1 MKKPVLLGLAALFA
15 ALSPALAG
23 TIYVPLA
30 SDQKVGAVEYRTEVS
45 VANPGGVARRFT
57 ARFVPTGTDGTRDRG
72 AVHHHAVAAGATVLL
87 TNVAPRGGHGMLEI
101 DGAPQLV
108 VTARVVAFG
117 AGGRVLSSSP
127 LTVVDGDDPLA
138 RRETAHLQGLA
149 HGTPGAFSYFGLLN
163 LTGAPLRC
171 SVDAFRSDGGRI
183 GQTAQVELPPL
194 SHAAVGNPLLPLGS
208 ALFKE
213 ARAEVTCNGAFYPFA
228 LLFTSDGSETAF
240 VPPSAALSAG
250 INVGRGENPPAP
262 PPPSNPPPSNPP
274 PAPPAPD
281 PPAPPP
287 SGPAGGQIVSV
298 SGNFLQVRQ
307 NTPYRSFDLPLRPG
321 TRYKRLTVEYDLQ
334 LGRWQ
339 SEWFHGIMS
348 LRRTDR
354 TLYAGVLVK
363 GKDSKTILDLGHER
377 QEKAVGPWRPNGTY
391 RVRLD
396 YDVASRRVTLRL
408 FQNGQVVHAIGG
420 RMTSTD
426 LRAFGS
432 HKVKVDFSLPQAAHS
447 AYYPTFGSTYS
458 NLKVTAEPF

>member
-1 MKKPVLLGLAALFA
+1 MKKPVLLGLAVCFA
-15 ALSPALAG
+15 VLSPALAG

-30 SDQKVGAVEYRTEVS
+30 SEQKVGTVEYRTEVS
-45 VANPGGVARRFT
+45 VANPGGVDRRFT
-57 ARFVPTGTDGTRDRG
+57 ARFVPTGTDGTRSGLD
-72 AVHHHAVAAGATVLL
+72 VDHQTVAAGATVVL
-87 TNVAPRGGHGMLEI
+87 THVAPRGGHGMLEI
-101 DGAPQLV
+101 GGAPQLV
-108 VTARVVAFG
+108 VTARVLALG

-127 LTVVDGDDPLA
+127 LTVVDADDPFA
-138 RRETAHLQGLA
+138 RRNTAHLQGLS

-163 LTGAPLRC
+163 LTSSPLRC
-171 SVDAFRSDGGRI
+171 SVDAFRSNGGRI
-183 GQTAQVELPPL
+183 GRTAQIDLPPL
-194 SHAAVGNPLLPLGS
+194 SHNALVNPLQPLGS
-208 ALFKE
+208 ALFTE
-213 ARAEVTCNGAFYPFA
+213 ARAEVTCNGAFYPYA
-228 LLFTSDGSETAF
+228 LLLTSDGSETAF
-240 VPPSAALSAG
+240 VPPSAGLAAG

-262 PPPSNPPPSNPP
+262 PPSNPP
-274 PAPPAPD
+274 PAPPPAN

-287 SGPAGGQIVSV
+287 SEPGPAGGQILSAP
-298 SGNFLQVRQ
+298 GNFLQVRQ
-307 NTPYRSFDLPLRPG
+307 NNPFRAFDLPLRPG

-363 GKDSKTILDLGHER
+363 GKDSKTILDLGHE
-377 QEKAVGPWRPNGTY
+377 QQVKAVGPWRPNGIY
-391 RVRLD
+391 HVRLD
-396 YDVASRRVTLRL
+396 LDVAARRVTLRL
-408 FQNGQVVHAIGG
+408 FQNGKVVHALGG
-420 RMTSTD
+420 RMTSND